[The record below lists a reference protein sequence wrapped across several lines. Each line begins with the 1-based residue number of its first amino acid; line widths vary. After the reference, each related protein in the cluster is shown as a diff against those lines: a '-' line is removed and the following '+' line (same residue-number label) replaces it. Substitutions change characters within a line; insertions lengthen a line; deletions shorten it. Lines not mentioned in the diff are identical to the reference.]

1 LAGSMLE
8 ILRSI
13 VQEVNDAPDLRAA
26 LEIIVHRVKQA
37 VGADV
42 CSIYLTDFDKEEHV
56 LRATDGLRLQA
67 VDRVRLPFHKGLI
80 GLVCAR
86 AEPVNLADAPTHPS
100 YHFITETGEQLFHG
114 FLGVPIIQNRRV
126 LGVLVVRQQKPRK
139 FAELEETFLMT
150 LASQLAGAITHA
162 MASGELAAME
172 GGKDRQRSFM
182 VGRSGAPG
190 VGMGVA
196 VVAFRSADLRS
207 VPDRKADDPQREEE
221 SFMTAV
227 ESSRHEILRLKE
239 RLGDSLPD
247 EEVVLF
253 DAWSMMLRSDSLVN
267 RVFELIRE
275 GCWAP
280 GALRRTIDEH
290 CRVFEKMEDPYMRER
305 MSDIRELG
313 RRILSHLLKEE
324 RRGADYPSQ
333 TVLVGEDV
341 SAVQIAEVPLGRL
354 VGIVSATG
362 SSSSHVAILARAFG
376 VPAIMGVADLHVS
389 RLEGREVIVDGYR
402 GRVFL
407 EPPPSVFAEYRK
419 LADEVRAQSAEI
431 ERVKGLPSQT
441 TDGCRVPLYLNT
453 GLVFETGGLGV
464 DEAEGVGLYR
474 TELPFMVRD
483 RFPSED
489 VQMSNYQ
496 RVLRL
501 FHPRPVILRTLDIG
515 GDKPL
520 PYFPIQESNPFLG
533 WRGIRI
539 SLDHPEIF
547 LTQLRAMLR
556 AAVGYDNLR
565 IMLPM
570 ISRVSEVVDAK
581 ALIKQ
586 ALDELIQEGYPV
598 RMPKIGVMI
607 EVPAAVFQAGT
618 LAKLVDFISL
628 GTNDLTQYLLAVDRN
643 NPSVADIFD
652 DMHPSVLKALMQVMR
667 DAKPHVEEISVCGE
681 MAGNP
686 LSALLLVGM
695 GYRRLSMSAGSLL
708 RVKHV
713 LRQVSL
719 GFTEHLVMSALR
731 CTDAKAVHDLVEG
744 AVQEIGLLHLI
755 RPATRELKKG

>member
-1 LAGSMLE
+1 MLE

-13 VQEVNDAPDLRAA
+13 VQEVNDAPDLRTA
-26 LEIIVHRVKQA
+26 LEVIVRRVKQA
-37 VGADV
+37 VNADV
-42 CSIYLTDFDKEEHV
+42 CSVYLTDFDKQEHI
-56 LRATDGLRLQA
+56 LRATDGLRHQA
-67 VDRVRLPFHKGLI
+67 VDRVSLPMNKGLI
-80 GLVCAR
+80 GLVASR
-86 AEPVNLADAPTHPS
+86 AEPVNVPDARTHPN
-100 YHFITETGEQLFHG
+100 YLFVTETGEKPFHG

-126 LGVLVVRQQKPRK
+126 LGVLVVRQHKPRK

-162 MASGELAAME
+162 IASGELAAME
-172 GGKDRQRSFM
+172 GAKHRQSRFM

-190 VGMGVA
+190 VGIGEA
-196 VVAFRSADLRS
+196 VVAFKSAELRL
-207 VPDRKADDPQREEE
+207 VPDRKADDPCREEE
-221 SFMTAV
+221 SFLAAV
-227 ESSRHEILRLKE
+227 ESARDEIGQLKA
-239 RLGDSLPD
+239 RLGNSIPE
-247 EEVVLF
+247 EEVFLF
-253 DAWSMMLRSDSLVN
+253 DAWAMMLRSDSLVN
-267 RVFELIRE
+267 RVVELIHD

-313 RRILSHLLKEE
+313 RRILSHLQKEE
-324 RRGADYPSQ
+324 RRSEDYPLH
-333 TVLVGEDV
+333 TVLVGEEV
-341 SAVQIAEVPLGRL
+341 SAVQIAEVPEGQL
-354 VGIVSATG
+354 VGVVCATG

-376 VPAIMGVADLHVS
+376 VPAIMGVSDLQVG
-389 RLEGREVIVDGYR
+389 RLEGRELIVDGYR
-402 GRVFL
+402 GRVYL
-407 EPPPSVFAEYRK
+407 EPPPAVVDEYKK
-419 LADEVRAQSAEI
+419 LAEEVRAQSAEI
-431 ERVKGLPSQT
+431 EQVKGLPSQT
-441 TDGCRVPLYLNT
+441 ADGCRVPLYLNT
-453 GLVFETGGLGV
+453 GLVSEMGSIGA

-489 VQMSNYQ
+489 VQMANYQ
-496 RVLRL
+496 RVLKL
-501 FHPRPVILRTLDIG
+501 FHPRPVILRTLDVG

-520 PYFPIQESNPFLG
+520 PYFPIHESNPFLG

-556 AAVGYDNLR
+556 AAVGYGNLR
-565 IMLPM
+565 ILLPM
-570 ISRVSEVVDAK
+570 ISRVSEVVDAR
-581 ALIKQ
+581 ALIQQ
-586 ALDELIQEGYPV
+586 AYDELAQEGYPV
-598 RMPKIGVMI
+598 VMPRIGVMI

-618 LAKLVDFISL
+618 LARMVDFISL

-686 LSALLLVGM
+686 LSAMLLVGM

-713 LRQVSL
+713 LRHVTL
-719 GFTEHLVMSALR
+719 GFAEHLVMSALR
-731 CTDAKAVHDLVEG
+731 CDDSKAVHDLMEG
-744 AVQEIGLLHLI
+744 AMQEIGLLHLI
-755 RPATRELKKG
+755 RPMEDLVR

>member
-1 LAGSMLE
+1 MLE

-13 VQEVNDAPDLRAA
+13 VQEVNDAPDLRVA
-26 LEIIVHRVKQA
+26 LEVIVRRVKQA

-42 CSIYLTDFDKEEHV
+42 CSVYLTDFDKQEHV
-56 LRATDGLRLQA
+56 LRATDGLRHQA
-67 VDRVRLPFHKGLI
+67 IDRVRLPLGKGLI
-80 GLVCAR
+80 GLVCSR
-86 AEPVNLADAPTHPS
+86 AEPVNLADAPTHPN
-100 YHFITETGEQLFHG
+100 YHFVTETGEQPYHG

-162 MASGELAAME
+162 MASGELSAME
-172 GGKDRQRSFM
+172 GSQERQRRFM
-182 VGRSGAPG
+182 SGRSGSPG

-196 VVAFRSADLRS
+196 VVAFKSADLHL
-207 VPDRKADDPQREEE
+207 VPDRKTDDPEREVEA
-221 SFMTAV
+221 FLTAV
-227 ESSRHEILRLKE
+227 ESSRLEIVTLKE
-239 RLGDSLPD
+239 RLGSSLPE

-267 RVFELIRE
+267 RVAELIRE

-280 GALRRTIDEH
+280 GALRRTIEEH
-290 CRVFEKMEDPYMRER
+290 CRVFDKMEDPYMRER

-313 RRILSHLLKEE
+313 RRILSHLQKEE
-324 RRGADYPSQ
+324 WRGVEYPPQ
-333 TVLVGEDV
+333 AVLVGEEV
-341 SAVQIAEVPLGRL
+341 SAVQIAEVPTGRL
-354 VGIVSATG
+354 VGVVSATG

-376 VPAIMGVADLHVS
+376 VPAIMGVSDLQVG
-389 RLEGREVIVDGYR
+389 RLEGRELIVDGYR

-407 EPPPSVFAEYRK
+407 DPPPSVFEEYRK

-441 TDGCRVPLYLNT
+441 SDGCPVPLYLNT
-453 GLVFETGGLGV
+453 GLVFETGGFGME
-464 DEAEGVGLYR
+464 EAEGVGLYR

-489 VQMSNYQ
+489 VQTSNYQ
-496 RVLRL
+496 RVLKL

-520 PYFPIQESNPFLG
+520 PYFPINESNPFLG

-556 AAVGYDNLR
+556 AAVGYNNLR

-581 ALIKQ
+581 ALIQQ
-586 ALDELIQEGYPV
+586 AFDELAQDGYPV
-598 RMPKIGVMI
+598 LMPKIGVMI

-618 LAKLVDFISL
+618 LARLVDFISL

-652 DMHPSVLKALMQVMR
+652 DMHPAVLKALMQVMR
-667 DAKPHVEEISVCGE
+667 DARPHVDEISVCGE

-708 RVKHV
+708 RVKYV

-719 GFTEHLVMSALR
+719 GFTEHLAMSALR
-731 CTDAKAVHDLVEG
+731 CEDAKAVHALTEG
-744 AVQEIGLLHLI
+744 AMREIGLLHLI
-755 RPATRELKKG
+755 RPSDGF